1 MDLPRGQFECI
12 IHTFCVLS
20 LPRPTRLF
28 SRQTTAKCV
37 HMFDSGIRNFN
48 QNHIERAYA
57 ARARKK
63 RFLKSDRKEKGAQI
77 ELKKCF
83 LNYTNVTHGIP
94 VSWNIQ
100 ALPLSLL
107 FLLFFFFLFLLHFG
121 RRVTLRTLSFAQI
134 AWPATPSK
142 RDECKWAGK
151 DLGVSRLFFFW
162 FVFFLLL
169 FWRPQWYAC
178 RMFCLRFTRFRLDFW
193 SPPTGQ
199 RIRYA
204 FLNLSEWETYLAKH
218 ICVLRKENA
227 VLIVCFGGGR
237 HFHLNS
243 DQNFKWQKC
252 LFIRNKN
259 W

>member
-107 FLLFFFFLFLLHFG
+107 FLLFFFFFPPPLWAPSDFAHFVICSDRVARHPLQAG
-121 RRVTLRTLSFAQI
+121 RVQVGGEGPR
-134 AWPATPSK
+134 
-142 RDECKWAGK
+142 GK
-151 DLGVSRLFFFW
+151 SSIFFW

-204 FLNLSEWETYLAKH
+204 FSNLSEWETYLAKH
-218 ICVLRKENA
+218 ICILRKENA
-227 VLIVCFGGGR
+227 VLIVCFGGGDVI
-237 HFHLNS
+237 S
-243 DQNFKWQKC
+243 
-252 LFIRNKN
+252 I
-259 W
+259 

>member
-107 FLLFFFFLFLLHFG
+107 FFVVFFFFPSSTLGAEWLCALCHLLRSRGPPPPPSGTSASG
-121 RRVTLRTLSFAQI
+121 RGRTS
-134 AWPATPSK
+134 
-142 RDECKWAGK
+142 G
-151 DLGVSRLFFFW
+151 
-162 FVFFLLL
+162 
-169 FWRPQWYAC
+169 
-178 RMFCLRFTRFRLDFW
+178 
-193 SPPTGQ
+193 
-199 RIRYA
+199 
-204 FLNLSEWETYLAKH
+204 
-218 ICVLRKENA
+218 
-227 VLIVCFGGGR
+227 
-237 HFHLNS
+237 
-243 DQNFKWQKC
+243 
-252 LFIRNKN
+252 
-259 W
+259 

>member
-151 DLGVSRLFFFW
+151 DLGVSRLFFFGLFFFCCFFGDRNDTPAACFASDSLA
-162 FVFFLLL
+162 FVWTFEV
-169 FWRPQWYAC
+169 RPRDSA
-178 RMFCLRFTRFRLDFW
+178 LGTHFR
-193 SPPTGQ
+193 
-199 RIRYA
+199 
-204 FLNLSEWETYLAKH
+204 TYRNEKH
-218 ICVLRKENA
+218 I
-227 VLIVCFGGGR
+227 
-237 HFHLNS
+237 
-243 DQNFKWQKC
+243 
-252 LFIRNKN
+252 
-259 W
+259 